1 MANPG
6 LQPFD
11 ISDYEGLRGLNFFE
25 EDRVLQRIL
34 LQHASGLEKDHARD
48 MMAHI
53 HGYGELTGGI
63 IDELTIESHK
73 EGKYGQIKTFDRT
86 GNRIDEIQY
95 CAEQLESRRI
105 SYDYGI
111 VNLDF
116 HPEWKHPFT
125 TLHRMALA
133 YLCNEVG
140 EGGVACPLAMT
151 DGMILALKELGTE
164 EQKELYLPLVAG
176 PGSHSHFMCGQYVT
190 ERVGGSNVGANRTV
204 AHPREDGKWVLTG
217 EKWFCSNPGDL
228 WVTTARIEGSERIGM
243 FLVPRLKEDGTKNG
257 YQLIRKK
264 DIIGSRG
271 KLTAECI
278 YEDLVAEPLGRV
290 SHGLANIIRY
300 VIKTSRMHVA
310 VGGAG
315 MGRRG
320 LREAIAYTSVR
331 TAYGKRIIDIPVT
344 ALLLA
349 RMSILQTAVE
359 LAVFRAFRM
368 EEEGNVMTALMTPLM
383 KYCASVHSTWLIQK
397 AMMLHGG
404 NGILGDFSVLPRL
417 LNDSIINETWEG
429 AHPLIQ
435 EHALKAYHRPKVKR
449 ALGEWVERTV
459 SNASGGPAKETAA
472 ALQKEW
478 QDFQKYMNESSHDF
492 LDLNRKAVCDRLY
505 SIISVVLLLEQTIY
519 MPEPSPVFDVLDSEI
534 LPDGED
540 GNKSGFDYWSGR
552 VEKENQVYALMASGM
567 MEMLSRGI
575 ESSAQPDGVFA
586 RMDAMKSI
594 IGLQGLMRP

>member
-257 YQLIRKK
+257 Y
-264 DIIGSRG
+264 
-271 KLTAECI
+271 
-278 YEDLVAEPLGRV
+278 
-290 SHGLANIIRY
+290 
-300 VIKTSRMHVA
+300 
-310 VGGAG
+310 
-315 MGRRG
+315 
-320 LREAIAYTSVR
+320 
-331 TAYGKRIIDIPVT
+331 
-344 ALLLA
+344 
-349 RMSILQTAVE
+349 
-359 LAVFRAFRM
+359 
-368 EEEGNVMTALMTPLM
+368 
-383 KYCASVHSTWLIQK
+383 
-397 AMMLHGG
+397 
-404 NGILGDFSVLPRL
+404 
-417 LNDSIINETWEG
+417 
-429 AHPLIQ
+429 
-435 EHALKAYHRPKVKR
+435 
-449 ALGEWVERTV
+449 
-459 SNASGGPAKETAA
+459 
-472 ALQKEW
+472 
-478 QDFQKYMNESSHDF
+478 
-492 LDLNRKAVCDRLY
+492 
-505 SIISVVLLLEQTIY
+505 
-519 MPEPSPVFDVLDSEI
+519 
-534 LPDGED
+534 
-540 GNKSGFDYWSGR
+540 
-552 VEKENQVYALMASGM
+552 
-567 MEMLSRGI
+567 
-575 ESSAQPDGVFA
+575 
-586 RMDAMKSI
+586 
-594 IGLQGLMRP
+594 

>member
-25 EDRVLQRIL
+25 EDRVLQRIM
-34 LQHASGLEKDHARD
+34 LQHASGLEKDHAAD
-48 MMAHI
+48 MMGHI
-53 HGYGELTGGI
+53 HGYGGLTGGI
-63 IDELTIESHK
+63 LDELTVASHR
-73 EGKYGQIKTFDRT
+73 EGKYGEIRTFDRS
-86 GNRIDEIQY
+86 GNRIDEIDY

-151 DGMILALKELGTE
+151 DGMILALKELGTD

-176 PGSHSHFMCGQYVT
+176 PGSYSHFMCGQYVT

-204 AHPREDGKWVLTG
+204 ARPLENGKWVLTG

-228 WVTTARIEGSERIGM
+228 WVTTARIEDSERIGM

-257 YQLIRKK
+257 YQLLRKK
-264 DIIGSRG
+264 EIIGSRG
-271 KLTAECI
+271 KLTAECT
-278 YEDLVAEPLGRV
+278 YEDLIAEPLGRV

-310 VGGAG
+310 AGAAG
-315 MGRRG
+315 MGRRA
-320 LREAIAYTSVR
+320 LREALAYTSVR

-344 ALLLA
+344 TLLLS

-359 LAVFRAFRM
+359 LAIFRTFRM
-368 EEEGNVMTALMTPLM
+368 EEEGDVLSGLLTPLM
-383 KYCASVHSTWLIQK
+383 KYCSSVHSTWLIQK

-435 EHALKAYHRPKVKR
+435 EHALKAYHRPKIKR
-449 ALGEWVERTV
+449 ALGEWIERTV
-459 SNASGGPAKETAA
+459 QNAAGSAAASTAR

-478 QDFQKYMNESSHDF
+478 QDFNSFMSENSHDF
-492 LDLNRKAVCDRLY
+492 LELNREAVCDRLY
-505 SIISVVLLLEQTIY
+505 GILSVVLLLEQFLY
-519 MPEPSPVFDVLDSEI
+519 SPEPSPALEVLNSEI
-534 LPDGED
+534 MPDGNDEVR
-540 GNKSGFDYWSGR
+540 SGFEYWSQR
-552 VEKENQVYALMASGM
+552 VERENKIFALMASGM
-567 MEMLSRGI
+567 MEMQIHGR
-575 ESSAQPDGVFA
+575 ETAASSDGVFSS
-586 RMDAMKSI
+586 MESMKSI
-594 IGLQGLMRP
+594 VGFQGLINP

>member
-1 MANPG
+1 MSNPA

-11 ISDYEGLRGLNFFE
+11 ISDYEGLRGLNYFE

-34 LQHASGLEKDHARD
+34 VKHAAGLQQDHARD
-48 MMAHI
+48 MMQHVN
-53 HGYGELTGGI
+53 GYGDLTGGI
-63 IDELTIESHK
+63 LDELTIASHQ
-73 EGKYGQIKTFDRT
+73 EGKYGQIKAFDRT
-86 GNRIDEIQY
+86 GNRIDEIEY
-95 CAEQLESRRI
+95 CAEQQESRRI
-105 SYDYGI
+105 SYEYGI

-125 TLHRMALA
+125 TVHRMALA
-133 YLCNEVG
+133 YLCNELG

-204 AHPREDGKWVLTG
+204 ARPLDNGKWLLTG

-228 WVTTARIEGSERIGM
+228 WVTTARIEGSDRIGM

-257 YQLIRKK
+257 FQLLRKK
-264 DIIGSRG
+264 DIIGSKG

-278 YEDLVAEPLGRV
+278 YEDLVAEPMGRV
-290 SHGLANIIRY
+290 AHGLANIIRY

-331 TAYGKRIIDIPVT
+331 TAYGKRIIDIPVNT
-344 ALLLA
+344 LLLA
-349 RMSILQTAVE
+349 RMSVLQTAVE
-359 LAVFRAFRM
+359 LATFRAFRM
-368 EEEGNVMTALMTPLM
+368 EEEGDVMNALMTPLM

-429 AHPLIQ
+429 AHP
-435 EHALKAYHRPKVKR
+435 
-449 ALGEWVERTV
+449 
-459 SNASGGPAKETAA
+459 
-472 ALQKEW
+472 
-478 QDFQKYMNESSHDF
+478 
-492 LDLNRKAVCDRLY
+492 
-505 SIISVVLLLEQTIY
+505 
-519 MPEPSPVFDVLDSEI
+519 
-534 LPDGED
+534 
-540 GNKSGFDYWSGR
+540 
-552 VEKENQVYALMASGM
+552 
-567 MEMLSRGI
+567 
-575 ESSAQPDGVFA
+575 
-586 RMDAMKSI
+586 
-594 IGLQGLMRP
+594 

>member
-11 ISDYEGLRGLNFFE
+11 ISDYEGLRGLNYFE
-25 EDRVLQRIL
+25 EDRVLQRIMVKYATG
-34 LQHASGLEKDHARD
+34 LQKEHAAE

-53 HGYGELTGGI
+53 HGYGSLAGGI
-63 IDELTIESHK
+63 LDELTIASHQ
-73 EGKYGQIKTFDRT
+73 EGKYGEIEAFDRS
-86 GNRIDEIQY
+86 GNRIDEIKY

-105 SYDYGI
+105 SYQYGI

-125 TLHRMALA
+125 TMHRMALA

-151 DGMILALKELGTE
+151 DGMILALKELGTD

-176 PGSHSHFMCGQYVT
+176 PESYSHFMCGQYVT

-204 AHPREDGKWVLTG
+204 ARPLENGKWLLTG

-257 YQLIRKK
+257 YQLLRKK
-264 DIIGSRG
+264 DIIGSKG
-271 KLTAECI
+271 KVTAECI

-310 VGGAG
+310 VGATA
-315 MGRRG
+315 MARRA
-320 LREAIAYTSVR
+320 LRESIAYTAVR
-331 TAYGKRIIDIPVT
+331 TAYGKRVIDIPVT
-344 ALLLA
+344 SLLLA
-349 RMSILQTAVE
+349 RMSILQTAAE
-359 LAVFRAFRM
+359 LATFRAFRF
-368 EEEGNVMTALMTPLM
+368 EEESNVLAGLMTPLM
-383 KYCASVHSTWLIQK
+383 KYCSTVHSTWLIRK
-397 AMMLHGG
+397 GMMLHGG

-435 EHALKAYHRPKVKR
+435 EHALKALHRPKIKQ
-449 ALGEWVERTV
+449 ALAEWVLRTV
-459 SNASGGPAKETAA
+459 QNCSSGATSETAQ
-472 ALQKEW
+472 ALMNEW
-478 QDFQKYMNESSHDF
+478 QDFSSYIEETPAD
-492 LDLNRKAVCDRLY
+492 LVDLNREAVCDRLY
-505 SIISVVLLLEQTIY
+505 GIISVVLLLEEAIY
-519 MPEPSPVFDVLDSEI
+519 SPEPSPVFDALSSEI
-534 LPDGED
+534 LPDDGE
-540 GNKSGFDYWSGR
+540 GERKGFDYWSKR
-552 VEKENQVYALMASGM
+552 LESESQLFAKMAAGM
-567 MEMLSRGI
+567 MEMHSEGKEAAARAGGI
-575 ESSAQPDGVFA
+575 FA
-586 RMDAMKSI
+586 SQQTMKDI
-594 IGLQGLMRP
+594 IAFQGL